1 MHSSRMLQL
10 EQAILMKCLSNFAL
24 EAMKAGK
31 GCDDTVRGGRSMT
44 KDMAPGGMV
53 FSCCG

>member
-24 EAMKAGK
+24 EATKAGK
-31 GCDDTVRGGRSMT
+31 GCDDTVWGGRSMT